1 METFWIR
8 AFQLIA
14 ALGILVFV
22 HEFGHY
28 FFARVFKTKVDKF
41 YLFFNPWFSILRYN
55 PKKNKWRFFCA
66 NDTEEEERKA
76 LEEAY
81 NSNDNQKASW
91 RDTEYGIGW
100 LPLGGYC
107 KIAGMIDE
115 SMDKDQMSKPAKPW
129 EFRSKLAY
137 QRLFIMVGGVLFNF
151 ILAIAIYAGI
161 VYGYGEEFIPF
172 ENATEGMIY
181 CDSAHKIGFMD
192 GDIPLKADGK
202 KLYALSDFSQ
212 MILSSKVTVLRN
224 HKDTIDIDV
233 PSNYAFKA
241 NADAEKGQLFMNY
254 RVPVVIKQLQPRMGA
269 ENAKMQEGD
278 KILAVN
284 GVPTPGYDLFKP
296 ALDKCAG
303 KTAKITYSR
312 EGKTHTANVEVDDD
326 GKIGIML
333 CPPVE
338 VYKIV
343 KKRYSIWQ
351 SLPRGVQLGWEK
363 VSAYASSLKLVFT
376 KEGAQSLGGFGSLGS
391 IFPKQLD
398 WLTFWSTTAFFSV
411 ILGVMNILPIPAL
424 DGGHVVFVLWEM
436 ITRRKPSEK
445 VLENAQIAG
454 MIFIFA
460 LLIYANANDI
470 YRFFLK

>member
-1 METFWIR
+1 METFWIK
-8 AFQLIA
+8 AFQMIA

-41 YLFFNPWFSILRYN
+41 YLFFNPRFSIVRYN
-55 PKKNKWRFFCA
+55 PKKKQWRFFCA

-76 LEEAY
+76 LEEAEKY
-81 NSNDNQKASW
+81 DTEKASW

-100 LPLGGYC
+100 VPLGGYC

-115 SMDKDQMSKPAKPW
+115 SMDKEQMNKPAKSW
-129 EFRSKLAY
+129 EFRSKPAY

-151 ILAIAIYAGI
+151 LLAIAIYAGI
-161 VYGYGEEFIPF
+161 VYVSGEEFIPF

-181 CDSAHKIGFMD
+181 CDSAHKIGFVD
-192 GDIPLKADGK
+192 GDIPLKADGNQIRMI
-202 KLYALSDFSQ
+202 SDFSQ
-212 MILSSKVTVLRN
+212 IILAKEVTVLRN
-224 HKDTIDIDV
+224 HKDTVNIAI
-233 PSNYAFKA
+233 PSKYAFQ
-241 NADAEKGQLFMNY
+241 ADADARDGQLFMNY

-312 EGKTHTANVEVDDD
+312 NGKTHTANVEVDDA

-338 VYKIV
+338 VFKTV
-343 KKRYSIWQ
+343 KKHYNILQ
-351 SLPRGVQLGWEK
+351 SVPRGAQLCWDK
-363 VSAYASSLKLVFT
+363 LSSYASSLKLIFT

-391 IFPKQLD
+391 IFPKQPD

-411 ILGVMNILPIPAL
+411 ALGIMNILPIPAL

-445 VLENAQIAG
+445 VLEKAQIAG
-454 MIFIFA
+454 MLFILA
-460 LLIYANANDI
+460 LLLYANLNDI